1 MDVNFM
7 KKKTKKI
14 RTELVQE
21 KIEVSICKTPIFFDI
36 VAEGDEADLWKLKK
50 GLEWETQV
58 LKEGIFGGPLIVI
71 DTCDD
76 FSSAKEIFRNALREI
91 NKEIKKWK

>member
-1 MDVNFM
+1 M
-7 KKKTKKI
+7 KKKAKKI

-21 KIEVSICKTPIFFDI
+21 KIEVSICKAIYLFDI
-36 VAEGDEADLWKLKK
+36 VAEGDEADLWRLKK
-50 GLEWETQV
+50 GLELETQV
-58 LKEGIFGGPLIVI
+58 LKEGVFGGPLIVI

-76 FSSAKEIFRNALREI
+76 FSSAKTIFRDAIWKI